1 MTAVALLLVF
11 LVVFV
16 IGMTTFAC
24 IQVTHV
30 HNRRLKEMDHQ
41 QYLEKREIDHQ
52 QYLEKSNHQ
61 QMIEN
66 ERRNR

>member
-1 MTAVALLLVF
+1 MNAAIFALLLVF

-30 HNRRLKEMDHQ
+30 HNRRLREMAH
-41 QYLEKREIDHQ
+41 RHS
-52 QYLEKSNHQ
+52 LEKSNHQ
-61 QMIEN
+61 QMIGN
-66 ERRNR
+66 Y

>member
-1 MTAVALLLVF
+1 MSAAIFALLLVF

-30 HNRRLKEMDHQ
+30 HNRRLREMAH
-41 QYLEKREIDHQ
+41 RHS
-52 QYLEKSNHQ
+52 LEKSNHQ

-66 ERRNR
+66 Y

>member
-1 MTAVALLLVF
+1 MTAVALLLV
-11 LVVFV
+11 V
-16 IGMTTFAC
+16 ILICVTTFAC

-41 QYLEKREIDHQ
+41 QYLEK
-52 QYLEKSNHQ
+52 SNHQ

-66 ERRNR
+66 EKRNR